1 MTWTQ
6 TRRSDMT
13 RRTLTLFNAQTAAEP
28 MREFGQWVRAMLMA
42 GHRMHLEAKP
52 ETRSTAQNSL
62 LWSALTDLSRQVV
75 WHGMKLS
82 PDDWKCM
89 CTAALKKQRHVPGL
103 DGNGFVV
110 LGESTSKMTKAEMTE
125 LIEFIHYT
133 GASHG
138 VKWSPASIAQDL
150 NELEQA

>member
-52 ETRSTAQNSL
+52 ETRSTAQNSM
-62 LWSALTDLSRQVV
+62 LWACLSDLSRQVI
-75 WHGMKLS
+75 WHGQKLDGS
-82 PDDWKCM
+82 DWKEM
-89 CTAALKKQRHVPGL
+89 ATAALKKQRVVPGL
-103 DGNGFVV
+103 EGGFVV
-110 LGESTSKMTKAEMTE
+110 LGSSTSKMTKGEMTE
-125 LIEFIHYT
+125 LIDFLHAL
-133 GASHG
+133 GDSHG
-138 VKWSPASIAQDL
+138 VKWSPASIAMDL